1 MSRPPSQPTG
11 KTSNSVERAYEAL
24 RAMAVQF
31 DLKPGERLN
40 EVEIARQLDMSRAP
54 LREAMN
60 RLVTEGL
67 LTVVPNQ
74 GFSCRKLS
82 ASEIA
87 SLYEVRADLEA
98 AGAKAAAL
106 RARRG
111 EVEELDRYW
120 RDVRVKQ
127 DKTPIETLVARDEE
141 FHLRLAAL
149 SGNRE
154 RVRMLDNINARI
166 HFVRRINL
174 ETPARLKESF
184 AEHEAILARLLQG
197 DGDGAAEVIRSHL
210 ALSAEEAAITIRE
223 GLARIYADSV
233 V

>member
-1 MSRPPSQPTG
+1 
-11 KTSNSVERAYEAL
+11 L
-24 RAMAVQF
+24 RAMAVRF
-31 DLKPGERLN
+31 ELKPGERLN
-40 EVEIARQLDMSRAP
+40 EVEIARRLTMSRAP

-60 RLVTEGL
+60 RLATEGL
-67 LTVVPNQ
+67 LTFVPNQ
-74 GFSCRKLS
+74 GFSCRRLS

-98 AGAKAAAL
+98 AGARAAAL

-111 EVEELDRYW
+111 ALEELDAYW
-120 RDVRVKQ
+120 SNVAAAQER
-127 DKTPIETLVARDEE
+127 TPLETLVARDEE
-141 FHLRLAAL
+141 FHLRLAEL

-154 RVRMLDNINARI
+154 RVRMLHNINARI

-184 AEHEAILARLLQG
+184 AEHAAVLTHLLEG
-197 DGDGAAEVIRSHL
+197 DGDGAAELLRSHI
-210 ALSAEEAAITIRE
+210 ALSAEEAAIHIRE

-233 V
+233 T

>member
-1 MSRPPSQPTG
+1 MSRPSEAKRPT
-11 KTSNSVERAYEAL
+11 NSVERAYEAL
-24 RAMAVQF
+24 RAMAVRF
-31 DLKPGERLN
+31 ELKPGERLN
-40 EVEIARQLDMSRAP
+40 EVEIAKRLAMSRAP

-60 RLVTEGL
+60 RLATEGL
-67 LTVVPNQ
+67 LTFVPNQ

-98 AGAKAAAL
+98 AGARAAAL

-111 EVEELDRYW
+111 ELEELDAYW
-120 RDVRVKQ
+120 SKVAASQ
-127 DKTPIETLVARDEE
+127 ATTPIETLVARDEE

-154 RVRMLDNINARI
+154 RVRMLENINARI

-174 ETPARLKESF
+174 ENPARLRESF
-184 AEHEAILARLLQG
+184 AEHAGVLVRLLQG
-197 DGDGAAEVIRSHL
+197 DGEGAAELLRSHL
-210 ALSAEEAAITIRE
+210 ALSAEEAAVVIRE
-223 GLARIYADSV
+223 GLARIYAESV
-233 V
+233 A

>member
-1 MSRPPSQPTG
+1 MSRPAKVSSA
-11 KTSNSVERAYEAL
+11 KASNSVERAYEAL
-24 RAMAVQF
+24 RVMAVQF

-106 RARRG
+106 RAKRG
-111 EVEELDRYW
+111 DVEELDRYW
-120 RDVRVKQ
+120 HDVRVKQ
-127 DKTPIETLVARDEE
+127 DKTPIEALVVRDEE

-210 ALSAEEAAITIRE
+210 ALSAEEAAVSIRE

-233 V
+233 A

>member
-1 MSRPPSQPTG
+1 MSRGEPSRSAAT
-11 KTSNSVERAYEAL
+11 SVERAYQAL
-24 RAMAVQF
+24 RAMAVRFQF
-31 DLKPGERLN
+31 KPGERLN
-40 EVEIARQLDMSRAP
+40 EVEIARRLDMSRAP

-98 AGAKAAAL
+98 AGVRAAAL
-106 RARRG
+106 RAARA
-111 EVEELDRYW
+111 ELKELDGFW
-120 RDVRVKQ
+120 RQVAAAQGRM
-127 DKTPIETLVARDEE
+127 PIETLVERDEE

-154 RVRMLDNINARI
+154 RVRMLENINARI

-174 ETPARLKESF
+174 ETPERRKESF
-184 AEHEAILARLLQG
+184 AEHAAVMARLLKG
-197 DGDGAAEVIRSHL
+197 DGDGAAELLRSHL
-210 ALSAEEAAITIRE
+210 ALSAEEAALFIRE
-223 GLARIYADSV
+223 GLARIYAESV